1 MAQHVEEK
9 VRSIVADQ
17 LGKAVDEIEPEAKF
31 VDDLGMDSL
40 DVVETVMA
48 LEKEFKIQ
56 IPDEEA
62 QGISTVREAISYVE
76 AHRTPAQ
83 QA

>member
-9 VRSIVADQ
+9 VKGIVADQ
-17 LGKAVDEIEPEAKF
+17 LGRAVDEIEPEAKF

-48 LEKEFKIQ
+48 LEKEFEVQ

-62 QGISTVREAISYVE
+62 QGISTVREAISYIE
-76 AHRTPAQ
+76 AHKSSV

>member
-9 VRSIVADQ
+9 VRGIVADQ
-17 LGKAVDEIEPEAKF
+17 LGKAVDEIGSEAKF

-62 QGISTVREAISYVE
+62 QGISTVSEAISYVE
-76 AHRTPAQ
+76 THQSAAQ
-83 QA
+83 A